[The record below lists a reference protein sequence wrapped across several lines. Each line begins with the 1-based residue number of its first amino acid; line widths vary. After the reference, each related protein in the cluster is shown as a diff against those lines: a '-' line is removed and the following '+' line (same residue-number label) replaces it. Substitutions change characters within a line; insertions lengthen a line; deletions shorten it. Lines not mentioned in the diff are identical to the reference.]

1 MKRFRG
7 PVGAW
12 GVRVALATL
21 VGVVA
26 LAFGGCEKPSA
37 GAAPPPPVVG
47 VVDSRRMDV
56 PVTVSP
62 NGTTRALEDVTIRAR
77 VRGFLTERHFAEG
90 AFVKKGQLLLVIDE
104 EPYKIALRSAKA
116 RHSEADAALRKAEAS
131 KAREVATSQVEL
143 SKAQRFL
150 AQAQERRSRSLLARN
165 AGTAEDVDK
174 VEADLRR
181 WEAQV
186 GADLANSEQ
195 AKADYDV
202 GIASTRAQVEAAL
215 SAVQDADLNLGYCR
229 MYAAIDGRIGQAR
242 VKVGNLVGPDAGGG
256 GRFTDLATIQQLDPM
271 GVEVLLSSRDL
282 ERITQLV
289 ASGLSVKVTR
299 PGRSGDVEHPHDGT
313 FYFIDNAIDETTSTF
328 LAKAQIPNPD
338 ASLLPGAYVKLR
350 MMIDR
355 LPNAVVVPAPSV
367 TETDSGP
374 VVYLVGPDGKVAVQ
388 KVEVGPTFEG
398 MRVIAKGLE
407 TGVPVIVE
415 GLQSIR
421 PGLAVQAEPVI
432 LPRQVADAAKPAG

>member
-1 MKRFRG
+1 MGILRFEAGKQAYR
-7 PVGAW
+7 VMGA
-12 GVRVALATL
+12 ALM
-21 VGVVA
+21 GVVA
-26 LAFGGCEKPSA
+26 PAIGGCEKPSA
-37 GAAPPPPVVG
+37 EAAPPPPVVG

-56 PVTVSP
+56 PVMVSP

-90 AFVKKGQLLLVIDE
+90 AFVRKGQLLLVIDE

-131 KAREVATSQVEL
+131 KAREVASSQVEL

-150 AQAQERRSRSLLARN
+150 AQAQERRSRSLLARG

-174 VEADLRR
+174 VDAELRR

-186 GADLANSEQ
+186 GADVANLEQ

-202 GIASTRAQVEAAL
+202 GIASTRAQVEAA
-215 SAVQDADLNLGYCR
+215 SASVQDAGLNLGYCR
-229 MYAAIDGRIGQAR
+229 MYAAIDGRIGQAQ
-242 VKVGNLVGPDAGGG
+242 VKVGNLVGPDSGGG
-256 GRFTDLATIQQLDPM
+256 GAFTDLATIQQLDPM

-282 ERITQLV
+282 ERITKLV
-289 ASGLSVKVTR
+289 GGGLTARITR
-299 PGRSGDVEHPHDGT
+299 PGRAGDVEHPHDGT
-313 FYFIDNAIDETTSTF
+313 FYFIDNTIDETTSTF
-328 LAKAQIPNPD
+328 LAKARIPNPD

-355 LPNAVVVPAPSV
+355 LPDAVVVPAPSV
-367 TETDSGP
+367 AETDSGP
-374 VVYLVGPDGKVAVQ
+374 VVYRVGPDGKVAVQ

-398 MRVIAKGLE
+398 MRVIVKGLE
-407 TGVPVIVE
+407 PGVPVIVE

-421 PGLAVQAEPVI
+421 PGLVVSTEPVV
-432 LPRQVADAAKPAG
+432 LPRQASDAAKPAE

>member
-1 MKRFRG
+1 MQRFRG

-21 VGVVA
+21 VGVVSLA
-26 LAFGGCEKPSA
+26 LGGCEKPSA
-37 GAAPPPPVVG
+37 EAAPPPPVVG

-77 VRGFLTERHFAEG
+77 VRGFLTERLFTEG

-131 KAREVATSQVEL
+131 KAREVAASQVEL

-150 AQAQERRSRSLLARN
+150 AQAQERRSRLLLARN
-165 AGTAEDVDK
+165 AGTLEDVDK

-186 GADLANSEQ
+186 GADVATSEQ

-202 GIASTRAQVEAAL
+202 GIASTRAMVEAAMA
-215 SAVQDADLNLGYCR
+215 AVQDAALNLGYCR

-242 VKVGNLVGPDAGGG
+242 VKVGNLVGPDSGGG
-256 GRFTDLATIQQLDPM
+256 GAFTDLATIQQLDPM

-289 ASGLSVKVTR
+289 GAGLNVRVTR
-299 PGRSGDVEHPHDGT
+299 PGRAGDVEHPENGT
-313 FYFIDNAIDETTSTF
+313 FYFIDNTIDETTSTF
-328 LAKAQIPNPD
+328 LAKARIPNPD

-350 MMIDR
+350 MVIDQ
-355 LPNAVVVPAPSV
+355 LKGAVVVPAPSV
-367 TETDSGP
+367 TEIDSGP
-374 VVYLVGPDGKVAVQ
+374 VVHLVDKDGKVAVQ

-398 MRVIAKGLE
+398 MRVIARGLE
-407 TGVPVIVE
+407 PGASVIVE
-415 GLQSIR
+415 GLQMIR
-421 PGLAVQAEPVI
+421 PGLVVKAEPVVM
-432 LPRQVADAAKPAG
+432 PRQISAR